1 MRGIKIMGGEVVFYE
16 FLIAL
21 LMGIG
26 ALSILIWS
34 ILSGHFE
41 EMEDVKYR
49 ILERER
55 QDEGQ

>member
-1 MRGIKIMGGEVVFYE
+1 MGGEVVFFE

-21 LMGIG
+21 FMGIG

-34 ILSGHFE
+34 VLSGHLE

-49 ILERER
+49 VLERER
-55 QDEGQ
+55 EDERRGT